1 MKAKWTAEQAELEQ
15 GGDTLLDIEGAAH
28 MLGTTVRHLR
38 RLRSENRI
46 PYVKLGGKLR
56 FPLVYVVDLCV
67 SWWARRDLNPRPPP
81 CKSDRRNSL
90 TSEFPV

>member
-1 MKAKWTAEQAELEQ
+1 MKAKWTADQAELEQ

-56 FPLVYVVDLCV
+56 FRRADLIGFIEANSHAVV
-67 SWWARRDLNPRPPP
+67 SNPTREL
-81 CKSDRRNSL
+81 SR
-90 TSEFPV
+90 